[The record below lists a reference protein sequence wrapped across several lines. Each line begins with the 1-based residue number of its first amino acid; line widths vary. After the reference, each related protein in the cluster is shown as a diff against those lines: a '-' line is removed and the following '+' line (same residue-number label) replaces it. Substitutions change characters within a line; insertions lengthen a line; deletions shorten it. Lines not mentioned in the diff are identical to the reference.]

1 MQGWPAAHPQ
11 PPKWSSAN
19 PRSHSASDSAR
30 VPHAAPPP
38 ASRSSTHFRLKQVA
52 LSKLAS
58 FIAAYDNPR
67 LAELKEAFSS
77 KDDAGNL
84 TGKVPYHK
92 VERVLKNGEFQLSDL
107 EVRQL
112 LSSFHVD
119 SEGNIDINEWL
130 AALIDWREV
139 QSTDQWD
146 ALISRVF
153 DTFDLDHSGRLG
165 AAELESLL
173 CDEEVGCL
181 VEDTVP
187 AAMRAA
193 EVDSMTSIDY
203 PADAS
208 SNGAAEGG
216 QASNAGQASNDGRGL
231 GGAECSP
238 REHQQ
243 RQQKQQLPVSKSPW
257 DGGGIDLPAFAKLL
271 RTAQHDKLE
280 LYDSRRVKR
289 E

>member
-1 MQGWPAAHPQ
+1 MQ
-11 PPKWSSAN
+11 
-19 PRSHSASDSAR
+19 
-30 VPHAAPPP
+30 
-38 ASRSSTHFRLKQVA
+38 
-52 LSKLAS
+52 
-58 FIAAYDNPR
+58 
-67 LAELKEAFSS
+67 
-77 KDDAGNL
+77 
-84 TGKVPYHK
+84 
-92 VERVLKNGEFQLSDL
+92 
-107 EVRQL
+107 
-112 LSSFHVD
+112 
-119 SEGNIDINEWL
+119 WL

-146 ALISRVF
+146 ALISRTALAYIMLVSCYEVEVAQCNARCTQGFSDPTSSSTPIHATIQISAFPGKLYTFNVF

>member
-92 VERVLKNGEFQLSDL
+92 VRKGKERKGM
-107 EVRQL
+107 
-112 LSSFHVD
+112 
-119 SEGNIDINEWL
+119 GYI
-130 AALIDWREV
+130 A
-139 QSTDQWD
+139 
-146 ALISRVF
+146 
-153 DTFDLDHSGRLG
+153 
-165 AAELESLL
+165 
-173 CDEEVGCL
+173 
-181 VEDTVP
+181 VP
-187 AAMRAA
+187 ATR
-193 EVDSMTSIDY
+193 
-203 PADAS
+203 
-208 SNGAAEGG
+208 
-216 QASNAGQASNDGRGL
+216 
-231 GGAECSP
+231 
-238 REHQQ
+238 
-243 RQQKQQLPVSKSPW
+243 
-257 DGGGIDLPAFAKLL
+257 
-271 RTAQHDKLE
+271 
-280 LYDSRRVKR
+280 
-289 E
+289 